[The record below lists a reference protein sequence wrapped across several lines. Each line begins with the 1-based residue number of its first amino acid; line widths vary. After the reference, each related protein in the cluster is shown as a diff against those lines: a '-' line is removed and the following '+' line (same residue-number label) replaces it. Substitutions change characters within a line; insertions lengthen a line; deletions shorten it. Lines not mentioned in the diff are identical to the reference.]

1 MSHGII
7 ASRVRGRRSL
17 VILALAAIC
26 AWPAAASAAPADPP
40 ATAATAATAAA
51 AGSGAPDETV
61 VATAPQESAE
71 EPAIRWDPY
80 GYIKL
85 DVSVDSAAIE
95 PGNYARWVADPA
107 LDHQHTHFNITA
119 RQTRLGLWILGPED
133 RSYQVRGRV
142 EVDFYGGGGENKNG
156 LLLRHAYIQIDWPE
170 HDLRLIGGQT
180 SDIISP
186 LVPRTVNY
194 TVAWWSGN
202 IGYRRPLISL
212 TKRFALGDG
221 GTSVSLTGGASRT
234 IGDDFKPTEP
244 GDAGSDS
251 GLPTV
256 QGRAAVGWTMAGRA
270 AAVGFSGHWGQED
283 LGRTLGLSDPELD
296 SWSANLDVL
305 IPLGGVAVFKAEAF
319 TGKNLDVYFGGIGQ
333 GINLLLDTEIDASG
347 GWAAIECDPIDNA
360 RFAVGFGLDDPDDA
374 QLNKGERTLNRS
386 IWVNAFYDFTDYL
399 SAAAEASY
407 WATDYKD
414 AEDGTAFRF
423 QASMFFNF

>member
-1 MSHGII
+1 MSHGIVTR
-7 ASRVRGRRSL
+7 RVRGRRSL
-17 VILALAAIC
+17 VVFAILAIC
-26 AWPAAASAAPADPP
+26 AVP
-40 ATAATAATAAA
+40 ATALAQDNAQ
-51 AGSGAPDETV
+51 APK
-61 VATAPQESAE
+61 
-71 EPAIRWDPY
+71 IRWDPY

-85 DVSVDSAAIE
+85 DVSGDSAAIE

-119 RQTRLGLWILGPED
+119 RQTRLGLWIIGPED
-133 RSYQVRGRV
+133 DARSYRVRGRI

-156 LLLRHAYIQIDWPE
+156 LLVRQAYIQIDWPE

-202 IGYRRPLISL
+202 IGYRHPLVSL
-212 TKRFALGDG
+212 TKRFAFGDG
-221 GTSVSLTGGASRT
+221 GTAISLTGGASRT

-256 QGRAAVGWTMAGRA
+256 QGRAALSWTMAGRA
-270 AAVGFSGHWGQED
+270 AAVGLSGHWGQED

-296 SWSANLDVL
+296 SWSANLDLL
-305 IPLGGVAVFKAEAF
+305 IPLGGTAVFKAEAF
-319 TGKNLDVYFGGIGQ
+319 TGKNLDDYFGGIGQ
-333 GINLLLDTEIDASG
+333 GINLLLDTEIVASG

-360 RFAVGFGLDDPDDA
+360 RFAAGFGIDDPDDA